1 MKEDNLEKL
10 NQIFTMILE
19 LDDSIPVDQLDQENH
34 KNWDSLAQVLL
45 ITAVESEFNISIEV
59 SQYEEFVSYSAIKR
73 LLEDLQL

>member
-19 LDDSIPVDQLDQENH
+19 LDDSIPVHQVDQENH

-59 SQYEEFVSYSAIKR
+59 
-73 LLEDLQL
+73 